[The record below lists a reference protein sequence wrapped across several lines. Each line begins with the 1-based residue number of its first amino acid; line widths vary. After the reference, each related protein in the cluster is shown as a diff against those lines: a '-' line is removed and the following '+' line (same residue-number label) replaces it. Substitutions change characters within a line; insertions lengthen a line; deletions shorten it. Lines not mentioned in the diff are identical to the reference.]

1 MYPPNTPDA
10 VRGTPTLRILS
21 PSRASGLLLVVA
33 LALAGLRAVSVAGIQ
48 MPFNGWDELPHL
60 AVAYYVHKTG
70 RMPTPRTPMPRELI
84 PFITAHPHPTAS
96 LCMLRGIE
104 ARPYPGASAACGV
117 EPQKRFDLFLYQA
130 QHGPLFYRLMALF
143 CPGPDPQ
150 ALLAWADA
158 GRLFNVALLLGTLV
172 LWRLILDRTLPATGP
187 LRWLPDGVLFLLAS
201 FSYVTY
207 NFARFAND
215 GLALFCASAAL
226 AAYVVWLKPRR
237 DPGLGGCWRA
247 AVLGGLTG
255 LAVLAKATAL
265 PLAAVFVI
273 VLALP
278 ALRRGLPLGKRLQAL
293 AVPGAFL
300 LGYAAVAG
308 WYHLPYLLRFG
319 QLTGMQE
326 AIYTSRRGF
335 GLLQLL
341 GAAQNLGYGLLR
353 NPLFYNA
360 TVHLGGWSNLQ
371 SPDWQNLGFK
381 AALTGCGLALGAAL
395 CRRADRLTARDLV
408 RGAPELPLLWLGCA
422 LALLFH
428 ALHSTLAWGF
438 PTTGPWYGM
447 AALPV
452 FFAALLLGPALLGPL
467 YGAQAVALCA
477 LLFHWGAMSG
487 TYGALLV
494 QETGTENL
502 AQALRLA
509 AGHHALIPTLGGWSV
524 MAQFVLAAIGIG
536 LACKEAFDAAG
547 TTRPARL
554 VSLTRLRRPP
564 APPRPQDTGRT
575 GT

>member
-1 MYPPNTPDA
+1 M
-10 VRGTPTLRILS
+10 
-21 PSRASGLLLVVA
+21 
-33 LALAGLRAVSVAGIQ
+33 SVAEVQ
-48 MPFNGWDELPHL
+48 LPFNGWDELPHL

-96 LCMLRGIE
+96 LCMLRGIN

-130 QHGPLFYRLMALF
+130 QHGPLFYRLMAFF

-158 GRLFNVALLLGTLV
+158 GRLFNVALLLASLV
-172 LWRLILDRTLPATGP
+172 LWRLILGRTLPATGP
-187 LRWLPDGVLFLLAS
+187 LGWLPDGVLLLLAS
-201 FSYVTY
+201 FSYVSY

-215 GLALFCASAAL
+215 GLALFCGSAAL
-226 AAYVVWLKPRR
+226 AAYVVWIKPRR
-237 DPGLGGCWRA
+237 DLGLGGCWRA
-247 AVLGGLTG
+247 AALGGLTG

-265 PLAAVFVI
+265 PLAAVFVV

-278 ALRRGLPLGKRLQAL
+278 ALRRGLPLGKRFQVL
-293 AVPGAFL
+293 AAPGAFL

-341 GAAQNLGYGLLR
+341 GAAKNLGYGVLR

-360 TVHLGGWSNLQ
+360 TVHLAGWSNLQ

-381 AALTGCGLALGAAL
+381 AALTGCGLTLGAAL
-395 CRRADRLTARDLV
+395 CRRADRRTARDLV

-467 YGAQAVALCA
+467 YGAQALALLA
-477 LLFHWGAMSG
+477 LLFNWGAMSG

-494 QETGTENL
+494 QETGTEHL
-502 AQALRLA
+502 AQALRIA
-509 AGHHALIPTLGGWSV
+509 AGHHEILPALGGWSV
-524 MAQFVLAAIGIG
+524 AAQFMLAAVGIA
-536 LACKEAFDAAG
+536 LVVREALGVASPA
-547 TTRPARL
+547 RRARL
-554 VSLTRLRRPP
+554 VALTRLRRPP
-564 APPRPQDTGRT
+564 ASPTPGAAERT